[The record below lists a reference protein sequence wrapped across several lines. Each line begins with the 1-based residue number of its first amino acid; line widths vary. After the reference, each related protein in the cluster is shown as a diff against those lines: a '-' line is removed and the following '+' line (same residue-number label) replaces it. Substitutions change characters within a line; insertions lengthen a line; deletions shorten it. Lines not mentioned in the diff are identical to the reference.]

1 LLKDNNLKEHNKIDG
16 EALCRKRLEIRSV
29 SSMSRHRRCSNKADI
44 KGVTMG
50 VTNKISD
57 NKDVRRFTGI
67 VSMLSDQNEVIADT
81 TFVPIVE

>member
-1 LLKDNNLKEHNKIDG
+1 
-16 EALCRKRLEIRSV
+16 
-29 SSMSRHRRCSNKADI
+29 
-44 KGVTMG
+44 MG